1 MSANDQRSVRITAT
15 GAVTTARTRLCSV
28 YFQGAAGAGR
38 ITITDGNGGATLF
51 DIDTPAGVTFAT
63 QVFVGEEFGI
73 VARNGL
79 YCSTLGATAATIF
92 FSGGT

>member
-1 MSANDQRSVRITAT
+1 MSDNDQRSVRITAT

-28 YFQGAAGAGR
+28 YFNSAAGAGR
-38 ITITDGNGGATLF
+38 ITITDGSGGATLF

-63 QVFVGEEFGI
+63 QVFIGEEGGI

-79 YCSTLGATAATIF
+79 FCSTQGATSATLF
-92 FSGGT
+92 FTGGT